1 MTTLVTIDGYELS
14 LTVTDGLLTVSSV
27 SAAGPIPRGSLL
39 LGELAPVPGPTYIE
53 PDPVEDQDEA
63 PGPPQMVGA
72 S

>member
-39 LGELAPVPGPTYIE
+39 LGELAPVAEPTYIE
-53 PDPVEDQDEA
+53 PDPVEHEDDVI
-63 PGPPQMVGA
+63 GVRQMTGA